1 MIEIKEIARLYTGQ
15 CGYKLIV
22 GRLEHPIDLER
33 TAAKQYYHLAE
44 RGDRIISGESVRG
57 LRINLER
64 GDDQS
69 LCAKTEVIKSIL
81 YQRQNENVNETTCYI
96 LGDSFNLVS
105 TIDFM

>member
-1 MIEIKEIARLYTGQ
+1 MIEVKEIARLYTAEH
-15 CGYKLIV
+15 GYKLVV
-22 GRLEHPIDLER
+22 GRLEGAIDLER
-33 TAAKQYYHLAE
+33 TAAKQYYHLSE
-44 RGDRIISGESVRG
+44 RDDRIISGESVRG

-64 GDDQS
+64 GDDQP

-96 LGDSFNLVS
+96 LGDNFNLVS